1 MKKGKGMGCLFIIVA
16 LIFVGVV
23 LFRFVLGSN
32 SVLDTENSDYPQVY
46 FDDLADDL
54 AKGVDSAKSKHLDQ
68 KITIAGTF
76 DKEAKIDGVS
86 EDCIVLSD
94 GDEDNNGT
102 IWAVCHLLTDDQ
114 REEAEEFSEGDH
126 VVVRGT
132 VTDINETTFFID
144 VEDID

>member
-1 MKKGKGMGCLFIIVA
+1 MPFHNSCSYFCRSSSVPVCSGLKFRPGYRKFRLFAGI
-16 LIFVGVV
+16 
-23 LFRFVLGSN
+23 
-32 SVLDTENSDYPQVY
+32 

-144 VEDID
+144 VDDID

>member
-1 MKKGKGMGCLFIIVA
+1 MPFHNSCSYFCRSGSFPVCSGLKFRPGYIKFRLFAGI
-16 LIFVGVV
+16 
-23 LFRFVLGSN
+23 
-32 SVLDTENSDYPQVY
+32 

-144 VEDID
+144 VDDID